1 MISIDTLPDDA
12 LLLIFD
18 HYMNI
23 VRLEGGFRQK
33 AEDAWHSLVHVCRRW
48 RCIVFES
55 PRRLDLRLVCTGETP
70 ARDGLDLWPALPL
83 IIWGEGEFSTGS
95 GDYVDN
101 IVAALERAD
110 RVCQIHLENF
120 LNSEMEIILAAMQRP
135 YPELTHLGFWPSYQP
150 VPDVPDS
157 FLGGSV
163 PRLEHLTLWRFPFPG
178 LPKLLL
184 SATHLRYLLIEN
196 IPHSGYFPPDAIV
209 TALSTLTSLDY
220 LELGFRSP
228 PSFPDRASRCPPPS
242 TRSILPVLTTF
253 VFGGVSGGVS
263 EYLEDLVAGINAPKL
278 DRLGINF
285 FNDTV
290 FDTPQ
295 LIRFI
300 SCAPKLKAPEKA
312 NITIYHHVAS
322 VKFSSRTYPSRDRG
336 LEVKIWCN
344 GLNWQLSSLVQVCT
358 SCLPFLSLLEDLY
371 FYEDLRPDWKENI
384 DNELWVDLL
393 RPFGAVKN
401 LHLSKTVA
409 SRVAPALQEL
419 VEGRTTEVL
428 PTVLPN
434 LENIFV
440 VGLESFG
447 PAQEGIEQFVAA
459 RQVAGH
465 PTAFSNWTNYEED
478 RQGTPDSE

>member
-12 LLLIFD
+12 LLVIFD
-18 HYMNI
+18 HYMDG
-23 VRLEGGFRQK
+23 VRLEGGFRRK
-33 AEDAWHSLVHVCRRW
+33 VENTWHVLVHVCRRW

-55 PRRLDLRLVCTGETP
+55 PRRLNLRLVCTGETP
-70 ARDGLDLWPALPL
+70 ARDSLDLWPSLPL
-83 IIWGEGEFSTGS
+83 IIWGDSKFSTGS
-95 GDYVDN
+95 AHYLGN
-101 IVAALERAD
+101 IIAALERTD
-110 RVCQIHLENF
+110 RVCQIDLEYLPN
-120 LNSEMEIILAAMQRP
+120 LEMEMVFAAMQRP
-135 YPELTHLGFWPSYQP
+135 FPELMDLHFWPSHQT
-150 VPDVPDS
+150 VQLVPDS

-163 PRLEHLTLWRFPFPG
+163 PRLEHFTLRHSPFPG

-184 SATHLRYLLIEN
+184 SATHLRYLFIED
-196 IPHSGYFPPDAIV
+196 IPHSGCFLPGAIV
-209 TALSTLTSLDY
+209 TVFSLLTSLDY
-220 LELGFRSP
+220 LDLGFRDP
-228 PSFPDRASRCPPPS
+228 PSFSDRASRCPPPL
-242 TRSILPVLTTF
+242 TPSILPVLTTF
-253 VFGGVSGGVS
+253 EFKGGS
-263 EYLEDLVAGINAPKL
+263 ECLEDFVAFIDAPKL
-278 DRLGINF
+278 DRLGIT
-285 FNDTV
+285 FNRDIE
-290 FDTPQ
+290 FESFYTPQ
-295 LIRFI
+295 VIRFI
-300 SCAPKLKAPEKA
+300 SSTPKLKAPEKA

-358 SCLPFLSLLEDLY
+358 SCLPFLSMLEDLY

-393 RPFGAVKN
+393 RPFSAVKN